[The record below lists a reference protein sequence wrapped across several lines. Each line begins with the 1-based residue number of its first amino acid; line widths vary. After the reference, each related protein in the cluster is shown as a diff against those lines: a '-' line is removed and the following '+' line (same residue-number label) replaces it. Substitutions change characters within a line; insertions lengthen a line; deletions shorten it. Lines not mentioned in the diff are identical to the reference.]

1 MGSAN
6 RRIGFIGAG
15 NMATALI
22 KGTIS
27 SGLYA
32 PGMIK
37 ASDTDPDKIKR
48 IHEEY
53 DVDGVHSNKNLVE
66 LCDVIVLSV
75 KPQVINN
82 VLNDIRDK
90 INKNHIVISIAA
102 GIKIST
108 IQSIIGIEVPV
119 IRVMPNTPALIQ
131 RGVSAL
137 AAGKNVSNEQMD
149 IAHDIFNAVGASF
162 SVEEEMMDAVTAI
175 SGSGPGFIFKIMEC
189 FVEAAE
195 RQGFDSE
202 TALLMIKN
210 TFLGSAMLAE
220 NSNNSLS
227 DLRKMVTSPGGTT
240 EAGLKYLDENR
251 IEEIISGTIE
261 TATERSVELGKK

>member
-1 MGSAN
+1 MSSAN
-6 RRIGFIGAG
+6 KRIGFIGAG

-27 SGLYA
+27 SGLYT

-37 ASDTDPDKIKR
+37 ASDTDPEKIKR
-48 IHEEY
+48 MHEDYGIE
-53 DVDGVHSNKNLVE
+53 GISSNKNLAE

-75 KPQVINN
+75 KPQVIND
-82 VLNDIRDK
+82 VLDDIRDK

-108 IQSIIGIEVPV
+108 IQSIIGDEVPV

-131 RGVSAL
+131 RGVSAV
-137 AAGKNVSNEQMD
+137 AAGKNVSNNQMD
-149 IAHDIFNAVGASF
+149 IALDIFNAVGTAF

-175 SGSGPGFIFKIMEC
+175 SGSGPGFVFKIMEC

-195 RQGFDSE
+195 SQGFDSE

-220 NSNNSLS
+220 NSKLSLS
-227 DLRKMVTSPGGTT
+227 ELRKMVTSPGGTT
-240 EAGLKYLDENR
+240 EAGLKYLDENK
-251 IEEIISGTIE
+251 IEGIICGAIE
-261 TATERSVELGKK
+261 TATARSVELGKK